1 MSSTRD
7 IGSFV
12 AVVGPSGAGKDTLI
26 NAAHK
31 ALEANPEFIFVRRI
45 ITRKPQYED
54 NEDLSEQD
62 FLQQRQH
69 GAFCLDWFAHGIYYA
84 LPKSCIEEAK
94 AGKIVVANIS
104 RDKIKLAAA
113 LFDNI
118 TVVEI
123 NAPAAL
129 LSQRLADRKREKA
142 DDIKERL
149 QRATLTMQ
157 LPEKVDYQYIDNSH
171 DVERAITRFI
181 NILSTIE
188 KTIVTKRSLR
198 QQ

>member
-1 MSSTRD
+1 MSLARDRD

-45 ITRKPQYED
+45 ITRKPQHED
-54 NEDLSEQD
+54 NEDLSKQD
-62 FLQQRQH
+62 FLRQRQQ

-84 LPKSCIEEAK
+84 LPKSCIKEVK

-104 RDKIKLAAA
+104 RDKIKQAAA
-113 LFDNI
+113 LFDHI
-118 TVVEI
+118 TVVEV
-123 NAPAAL
+123 NAPAAIL
-129 LSQRLADRKREKA
+129 NQRLADRKRENA

-157 LPEKVDYQYIDNSH
+157 LPEKVDYQYIDNSR
-171 DVERAITRFI
+171 DVERAIRRFI
-181 NILSTIE
+181 NILNAIE
-188 KTIVTKRSLR
+188 KR
-198 QQ
+198 Q